1 MMLHSAEMRWFFVGP
16 APEWV
21 PEWFDAGEGRLP
33 ERLEK
38 LRTDSYLVFFGSS
51 GVGVKLREA
60 PGKGHLNFE
69 IKALREPRPGILGKA
84 DARVKWS
91 VELPVA

>member
-21 PEWFDAGEGRLP
+21 PEWFDAGEGRLS

-38 LRTDSYLVFFGSS
+38 LRTDSYLVFFGSL

-60 PGKGHLNFE
+60 PGKGRLNFE
-69 IKALREPRPGILGKA
+69 IKALRSAPKLEPSSL
-84 DARVKWS
+84 ARASW
-91 VELPVA
+91 ERRMRG